1 MYQTKLMNKQMYIC
15 ISPLLL
21 LLLLLLAAPSCYVI
35 TSGGLICIIRM
46 LTCKVL
52 IKVKQVMFVMFG
64 SVQFR

>member
-15 ISPLLL
+15 ISPL